1 MTGMNDKQVAL
12 VTGASSGIGADIARE
27 LAARGYQLV
36 LVARREAR
44 LLQLAEELS
53 QRHGTRCQV
62 LACDLSDREALNGL
76 MARADRWLD
85 AEGLALTVLVNNAG
99 TGVWANFSEQK
110 REVSQRDIDINVTAL
125 TTLCH
130 DFIDRAM
137 AHGQPAHILNI
148 ASVAAFLPT
157 PRFAVYSG
165 TKAYV
170 RRLSEIL
177 AYELKGS
184 NVQVTCSCPGGT
196 LTEFMEHAGQELKGN
211 TGMMASA
218 EVARQSVHAMLAGK
232 TVFVPGLLN
241 RLSLLGRFLPSKL
254 QPGLV
259 ERSMLI
265 TVADK

>member
-1 MTGMNDKQVAL
+1 MATSTQQVAAL

-36 LVARREAR
+36 LVARREER
-44 LLQLAEELS
+44 LRELAAELAE
-53 QRHGTRCQV
+53 RHGTRCAV
-62 LACDLSDREALNGL
+62 ITCDLSARDQLNGL
-76 MARADRWLD
+76 MARVDQWLGQ
-85 AEGLALTVLVNNAG
+85 EQLTLGVLVNNAG
-99 TGVWANFSEQK
+99 TGVWANFPEQK
-110 REVSQRDIDINVTAL
+110 RETSQRDIDINVTAL

-130 DFIDRAM
+130 DFIDRAL

-184 NVQVTCSCPGGT
+184 NVRVTCSCPGGT

-211 TGMMASA
+211 TGMMASRD
-218 EVARQSVHAMLAGK
+218 VARLSVDAMFAGK
-232 TVFVPGLLN
+232 TLYVPGALN
-241 RLSLLGRFLPSKL
+241 KLSLLARLLPARF
-254 QPGLV
+254 QPGMV

>member
-1 MTGMNDKQVAL
+1 MDSKQVAL

-27 LAARGYQLV
+27 LAGRGYQLI
-36 LVARREAR
+36 LVARRKAR
-44 LLQLAEELS
+44 LAQLADELAEKY
-53 QRHGTRCQV
+53 GTVCGV
-62 LACDLSDREALNGL
+62 LDCDLSDREALNGL
-76 MARADRWLD
+76 MARADAWL
-85 AEGLALTVLVNNAG
+85 AEQGMTLTVLVNNAG
-99 TGVWANFSEQK
+99 TGVWANFVDQK

-125 TTLCH
+125 TSLCH
-130 DFIDRAM
+130 DFVDRAL

-148 ASVAAFLPT
+148 ASIAAFLPT

-177 AYELKGS
+177 AYELKDTAIEI
-184 NVQVTCSCPGGT
+184 TCCCPGGT

-211 TGMMASA
+211 TGMMESA
-218 EVARQSVHAMLAGK
+218 VVARLSVDAMVAGK
-232 TVFVPGLLN
+232 TVYVPGLLN
-241 RLSLLGRFLPSKL
+241 KLSLLGRILPRKM

>member
-1 MTGMNDKQVAL
+1 MDSRQAAL

-27 LAARGYQLV
+27 LAQRGYDLL
-36 LVARREAR
+36 LVARRRER
-44 LLQLAEELS
+44 LEQLASELADG
-53 QRHGTRCQV
+53 HGTRCAV
-62 LACDLSDREALNGL
+62 LPCDLSDRDDLNGL
-76 MARADRWLD
+76 MAQADAWL
-85 AEGLALTVLVNNAG
+85 AQQGLPLTVLVNNAG
-99 TGVWANFSEQK
+99 TGVWANFREQR

-130 DFIDRAM
+130 DFIDRAQ
-137 AHGQPAHILNI
+137 AHGQPSHILNI
-148 ASVAAFLPT
+148 ASIAAFLPT

-184 NVQVTCSCPGGT
+184 NVTVTCSCPGGT

-211 TGMMASA
+211 TGMMTSA
-218 EVARQSVHAMLAGK
+218 DVARLSVAAMLAGK
-232 TVFVPGLLN
+232 TMYVPGLLN
-241 RLSLLGRFLPSKL
+241 KLSLVGRLMPRQL
-254 QPGLV
+254 QPGMV

>member
-1 MTGMNDKQVAL
+1 MDGKQAAL

-27 LAARGYQLV
+27 LAARGYQLI
-36 LVARREAR
+36 LVARRKER
-44 LLQLAEELS
+44 LEQLAAELAE
-53 QRHGTRCQV
+53 RHGTVSGV
-62 LACDLSDREALNGL
+62 LTCDLSDRDDLNGL
-76 MARADRWLD
+76 MARVDGWLQD
-85 AEGLALTVLVNNAG
+85 NSLPLTALVNNAG
-99 TGVWANFSEQK
+99 TGVWANFSDQK

-130 DFIDRAM
+130 DFVDRALQ
-137 AHGQPAHILNI
+137 HGQSSHILNI
-148 ASVAAFLPT
+148 ASIAAFLPT

-177 AYELKGS
+177 AYELADT
-184 NVQVTCSCPGGT
+184 NVQITCSCPGGT

-211 TGMMASA
+211 TGMMTSA
-218 EVARQSVHAMLAGK
+218 DVARLSVDAMMAGK
-232 TVFVPGLLN
+232 TMYVPGLLN
-241 RLSLLGRFLPSKL
+241 KLSLLGRLMPRKM

>member
-1 MTGMNDKQVAL
+1 MDSKHVAL

-27 LAARGYQLV
+27 LAGRGYQLL
-36 LVARREAR
+36 LVARRRER
-44 LLQLAEELS
+44 LEQLAAELGS
-53 QRHGTRCQV
+53 AHGTVCGV
-62 LACDLSDREALNGL
+62 LDCDLSDRDALNGL
-76 MARADRWLD
+76 MARADAWLS
-85 AEGLALTVLVNNAG
+85 EQGMTLTVLVNNAG
-99 TGVWANFSEQK
+99 TGVWANFVEQQ
-110 REVSQRDIDINVTAL
+110 REVSQRVIDINVTAL

-130 DFIDRAM
+130 DFVERAL

-148 ASVAAFLPT
+148 ASIAAFLPT

-177 AYELKGS
+177 AYELKSS
-184 NVQVTCSCPGGT
+184 NVRITCSCPGGT

-211 TGMMASA
+211 TGMMTSA
-218 EVARQSVHAMLAGK
+218 DVARLSVNAMLAGK
-232 TVFVPGLLN
+232 TVYVPGLLN
-241 RLSLLGRFLPSKL
+241 KLSLLGRIMPRKL